1 MASPPPSA
9 SIPLWLVRP
18 RSDGG
23 SDYVRFLPDAA
34 AAGSCLVEV
43 REGSHLPPQ
52 LPLLKRRRRLAPAEA
67 EACRRHLQQEAGFRR
82 SDPLF

>member
-1 MASPPPSA
+1 MPVMAPAPD
-9 SIPLWLVRP
+9 PLWLVRP

-23 SDYVRFLPDAA
+23 CDYVRFLPCRSSGDI
-34 AAGSCLVEV
+34 SLVEV

-52 LPLLKRRRRLAPAEA
+52 MPLLKRRQRLPEAEA
-67 EACRRHLQQEAGFRR
+67 EACRRKLQQEAGYRR